1 MEHIIN
7 PARVLLI
14 DDDDSLLD
22 ALTQMLRLRFRG
34 IEVDTFDS
42 AVTALATADFEAY
55 DAIISDIKMPGV
67 DGLEMLEKTNLICP
81 EVPVLLITGHGETDL
96 AIQALRA
103 NAFDLV
109 RKPIE
114 REYLVAT
121 LTRAIELRR
130 LRRDVKAKQV
140 ALERYAEELEQRVQE
155 RTVELR
161 RASQAKDEFLG
172 LVSHELRTPLTV
184 IVGSLDIMDRHRL
197 LLTEEEKQE
206 LNVDLRMQSHR
217 LQRIIENLLVLAR
230 SESDA
235 KARTERVYL
244 NKSVDEQVRA
254 HTRSFPKRTIEVG
267 LTEDIIVQ
275 ADSVYLELI
284 LGNLLSNAEKY
295 SNGGEPI
302 EVVATEDGRFAIVS
316 VLDRG
321 KGLSP
326 EEASLVFEPFYRS
339 EQAKMIPGAGVGLT
353 VCRRLVESQGG
364 TIAAAAREGGG
375 SVFTFRLPLA
385 EALPP
390 PHLTESIENSVLR
403 LVR

>member
-22 ALTQMLRLRFRG
+22 ALTQMLRLRFHG

-42 AVTALATADFEAY
+42 AVAALATADFEAY

-254 HTRSFPKRTIEVG
+254 HTRSFPKRIVEVG

-302 EVVATEDGRFAIVS
+302 EVAASEDGRFAVIS